1 MLVDDGRG
9 VAVGVAGAGVG
20 ADAEPGRCTAP
31 ASVPLVNGAYQSLCE
46 VVAGRP
52 EDAHAEFES
61 AR

>member
-1 MLVDDGRG
+1 
-9 VAVGVAGAGVG
+9 
-20 ADAEPGRCTAP
+20 
-31 ASVPLVNGAYQSLCE
+31 VPLVNGAYQSLCE